1 VIVTAAIYADVERVG
16 DVFTGE
22 AGGIQPVKVYIS
34 GPHFRRCGGQ
44 SPPFADR
51 PYRPVPDPWHARSVW
66 RCSQGPKKV
75 ECFQIFLA
83 NARMT
88 LSQDR
93 VFVKLKGEIAMIRI
107 YTRENALQRNNSDG
121 SRLGDRESVKAMLAP
136 VTRLFRLV
144 FV

>member
-1 VIVTAAIYADVERVG
+1 
-16 DVFTGE
+16 
-22 AGGIQPVKVYIS
+22 
-34 GPHFRRCGGQ
+34 
-44 SPPFADR
+44 
-51 PYRPVPDPWHARSVW
+51 
-66 RCSQGPKKV
+66 
-75 ECFQIFLA
+75 
-83 NARMT
+83 MT

-93 VFVKLKGEIAMIRI
+93 VFVKLKVAMIRI

>member
-1 VIVTAAIYADVERVG
+1 VPDFCTV
-16 DVFTGE
+16 
-22 AGGIQPVKVYIS
+22 
-34 GPHFRRCGGQ
+34 
-44 SPPFADR
+44 SPPKSPLSPATAGPTPEKRRDIHFGPSSSYQKVTR
-51 PYRPVPDPWHARSVW
+51 GSARSVW